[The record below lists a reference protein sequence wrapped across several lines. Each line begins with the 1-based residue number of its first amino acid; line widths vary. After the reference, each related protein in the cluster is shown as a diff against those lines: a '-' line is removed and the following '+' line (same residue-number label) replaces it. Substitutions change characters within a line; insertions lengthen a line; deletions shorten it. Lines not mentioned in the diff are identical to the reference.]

1 MIARVAVDV
10 PVKAVDRLFDYALS
24 KSIAEIIEVGMRVV
38 IPFGNRELMGYVIEL
53 DETSSISEPLKEVIR
68 LLDLEPY
75 LTPELITIAKDI
87 AKESATIFIRVLES
101 ILPSA
106 LRVVYQTKLH
116 VWDRVELPKELHPL
130 FKDQDE
136 VLLPSNFAHLKQVK
150 QALRTNIISQVY
162 DVSNRLN
169 AKKTKMVVLKEHEKA
184 PSSDKQKLVVRHLLS
199 MPEFKKRQVDLIQ
212 ELDLSPST
220 LKTLEKNGFITFVEE
235 ELYREVKQIKPPI
248 EKNIALNEEQQVV
261 FQRILA
267 SIHKQE
273 AFLLHGV
280 TGSGKTE
287 IYLHTID
294 QVLEQQK
301 QALFLVPEISLT
313 PQMVARV
320 KGRFGERV
328 AILHSGLSTGEK
340 YDEWRRI
347 IRDEVDIVVGARSA
361 VFAPLSNL
369 GVICVDECHE
379 ASYSQEETPRYHALD
394 IAMKRGQTH
403 QCVVILGSATPNI
416 ETYARAKKGYF
427 TLLELKQRY
436 RNSAFPKPQIV
447 DMKTE
452 FIKGNKTQISDVLAT
467 MIQDRLDRHEQTIL
481 LINRR
486 GFSTFVLCRQ
496 CGHVIMCQNCDIS
509 LTYHESEHAL
519 KCHYCSHKEAIPKSC
534 PKCGSEHLRFMGTG
548 SQRIESEIQE
558 RFPNAKCIRMDG
570 DTTKNKNAH
579 AELLHQFETDGDILL
594 GTQMIS
600 KGLDFPK
607 VTLVGII
614 NADSNLYHA
623 DFRSPER
630 TFQLITQVSGRA
642 GRNDLHSDCIIQVH
656 NPNHY
661 AIFFAA
667 NQDYIGFYQH
677 EMQLRKMAKY
687 IPFYFMIE
695 LYLSGESVRDLLLKG
710 KEIARTLKQHLSQE
724 AIILGPF
731 IPEVARIKNRFQAII
746 TIKYKHEEQ
755 INSLLFQIK
764 ELYETESVYLSIA
777 RSSTYV

>member
-10 PVKAVDRLFDYALS
+10 PVKAVDRLFDYAIPPSL
-24 KSIAEIIEVGMRVV
+24 EEVVEVGMRVV
-38 IPFGNRELMGYVIEL
+38 IPFGNREIMGYVIEL
-53 DETSSISEPLKEVIR
+53 DEGSLLHESLKEIIR

-75 LTPELITIAKDI
+75 LTSELISIARDIAKD
-87 AKESATIFIRVLES
+87 SATIFIRVLES

-106 LRVVYQTKLH
+106 LRVVYQTKLR
-116 VWDRVELPKELHPL
+116 VWDRVELPKELKQL
-130 FKDQDE
+130 FHDQDE
-136 VLLPSNFAHLKQVK
+136 VILPNNFAHIRQVK
-150 QALRTNIISQVY
+150 QALKANIITQVY

-169 AKKTKMVVLKEHEKA
+169 AKKTKMVVLIEHEKV

-199 MPEFKKRQVDLIQ
+199 MPEYKKRQADLLQ
-212 ELDLSPST
+212 ELNLSPST
-220 LKTLEKNGFITFVEE
+220 LKTLEKNGFISFIEE
-235 ELYREVKQIKPPI
+235 ELYREVKQIHPPV
-248 EKNIALNEEQQVV
+248 EKKIALNEEQEGV
-261 FQRILA
+261 FQRILS
-267 SIHKQE
+267 SIHKQA

-294 QVLEQQK
+294 QVLDQNK
-301 QALFLVPEISLT
+301 KAIFLVPEISLT

-320 KGRFGERV
+320 KGRFGQRI

-347 IRDEVDIVVGARSA
+347 IRNEVDIVVGARSA

-379 ASYSQEETPRYHALD
+379 ASYTQEETPRYHALD
-394 IAMKRGQTH
+394 IAMKRSHTH

-416 ETYARAKKGYF
+416 ETYARAKKGYL

-447 DMKTE
+447 DMKQE

-467 MIQDRLDRHEQTIL
+467 MIQERLDNNQQTIL

-496 CGHVIMCQNCDIS
+496 CGHVIMCPNCDIS

-519 KCHYCSHKEAIPKSC
+519 KCHYCSHKQGILKNC

-558 RFPNAKCIRMDG
+558 RFPQARVIRMDG
-570 DTTKNKNAH
+570 DTTRNKNAH
-579 AELLHQFETDGDILL
+579 AELLHEFETNGDILL

-642 GRNDLHSDCIIQVH
+642 GRNDLKSDCIIQVH
-656 NPNHY
+656 NPHHY

-677 EMQLRKMAKY
+677 EMQLRKLAKY

-695 LYLSGESVRDLLLKG
+695 LHLSGESIRDLLLKG
-710 KEIARTLKQHLSQE
+710 KEIVQTFKQHLSSE
-724 AIILGPF
+724 AIILGPI
-731 IPEVARIKNRFQAII
+731 IPEVARVKNRFQAII
-746 TIKYKHEEQ
+746 TVKYKQEDQ
-755 INSLLFQIK
+755 INTLLFQIK

-777 RSSTYV
+777 RSSAYV